1 MMLIALQCGKEWTN
15 RLLAAA
21 RDMPWCQLATSFVQ
35 APCAVI
41 RDGLADTSVSLYP
54 QNKDIPLFFISSREA
69 PAPADSH
76 AEYVFSPNVTA
87 QGVLRHIGALLADP
101 SGQLLPEKQRLREMI
116 SLSLEKLG
124 IGSHLLAH
132 RYLQEGV
139 VFLFDTPYPGR
150 IRLMAKLHEHLAQ
163 CFDTSP
169 VMVDRAI
176 RHGVEVCWKKSSP
189 ELQRAYF
196 GYGAQD
202 KRGMPTNGEFLFA
215 LYERQRQLLFAD
227 RGREDFFRCLE
238 KVRSRSGCRLFLEE
252 EPSSPSSGQKALLP

>member
-1 MMLIALQCGKEWTN
+1 
-15 RLLAAA
+15 
-21 RDMPWCQLATSFVQ
+21 
-35 APCAVI
+35 
-41 RDGLADTSVSLYP
+41 
-54 QNKDIPLFFISSREA
+54 
-69 PAPADSH
+69 
-76 AEYVFSPNVTA
+76 
-87 QGVLRHIGALLADP
+87 
-101 SGQLLPEKQRLREMI
+101 MI

-252 EPSSPSSGQKALLP
+252 EPSSPSSGQKAQLP